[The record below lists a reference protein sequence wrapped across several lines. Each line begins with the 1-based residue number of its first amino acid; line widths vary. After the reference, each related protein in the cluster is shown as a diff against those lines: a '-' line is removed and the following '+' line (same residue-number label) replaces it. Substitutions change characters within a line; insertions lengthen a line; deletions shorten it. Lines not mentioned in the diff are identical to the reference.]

1 MASPRLMLCGVM
13 SGSGKTTVTC
23 GLLQAL
29 VNRGLRTAA
38 FKCGP
43 DYIDPMFHATVIGAK
58 TGNLDGFFTGPQV
71 LRYLLARESAGMD
84 LSILEGVMGYYD
96 GIAATSQAS
105 SYAVAAATGTPA
117 VLVVPA
123 KGMGLSVAA
132 VVEGCCRFQPDSH
145 IRGVILNRISP
156 VLYQELKVQIE
167 ARCGVRVFGY
177 LPEMPDLTLQSRH
190 LGLQLPEEVAGL
202 REKLQRL
209 ASRLEETL
217 DIEGLR
223 TLAGSA
229 AALTG
234 SGPDLTPGEPVRLA
248 VARDEAFC
256 FYYRENLELLQDLGA
271 ELLPFSPLRDRK
283 LPEGAQGLLLGGGYP
298 ELHGDALEENQTL
311 TEEIRRGIGRG
322 LPTVAECGGY
332 LYLQE
337 ALEDQEGHVHAMA
350 GVLSGKGWYTGKLR
364 RFGYL
369 TLKARRESLYGPAGT
384 ELRGH
389 EFHYFDTEDPGEDFE
404 GVKPVRG
411 THWRCIH
418 ARGSLLC
425 GFPHAYLYS
434 NPACAAHF
442 LEACRRWGKEAEG

>member
-1 MASPRLMLCGVM
+1 MASPRLMICGVM

-29 VNRGLRTAA
+29 VNRGLRAAA

-145 IRGVILNRISP
+145 IRGVILNRVSP

-177 LPEMPDLTLQSRH
+177 LPEMPELTLQSRH

-209 ASRLEETL
+209 AARLEETL
-217 DIEGLR
+217 DLGGL
-223 TLAGSA
+223 LALARSA
-229 AALTG
+229 PNLTG
-234 SGPDLTPGEPVRLA
+234 TGPDLTPGEPVRLA

-271 ELLPFSPLRDRK
+271 ELLPFSPLRDRR
-283 LPEGAQGLLLGGGYP
+283 LPERTQGLLLGGGYP
-298 ELHGDALEENQTL
+298 ELHGDALGENRAVA
-311 TEEIRRGIGRG
+311 EEIRERIKHG

-332 LYLQE
+332 LYLQT
-337 ALEDQEGHVHAMA
+337 ALEDQTGKVYPMA
-350 GVLSGKGWYTGKLR
+350 GVLPGRGQYTGKLR

-369 TLKARRESLYGPAGT
+369 TLKARGESLYGPAGT

-411 THWRCIH
+411 AHWRCIH

-425 GFPHAYLYS
+425 GFPHTYLYS
-434 NPACAAHF
+434 NPACAVHF
-442 LEACRRWGKEAEG
+442 LEACRQWGKEAEG